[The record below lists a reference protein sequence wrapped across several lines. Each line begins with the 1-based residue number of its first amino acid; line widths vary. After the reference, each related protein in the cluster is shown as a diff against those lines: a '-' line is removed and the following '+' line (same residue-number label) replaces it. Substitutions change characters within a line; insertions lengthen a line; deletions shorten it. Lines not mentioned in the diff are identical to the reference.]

1 MAFRAN
7 QQLREDIW
15 DYRYKSADNA
25 NENIASFA
33 PSPAFVPPPAREYGA
48 NALNLVHQAAEI
60 FSGMENHARE
70 TEARAQALC
79 NSLTERLQLAERQRD
94 SSERARRQVV
104 DELNGKL
111 AEVSRALQQAQARIV
126 KAEDHA
132 TAAEF
137 RAQAAEGQLYKA
149 NQELAAVSEAI
160 RTRLL

>member
-15 DYRYKSADNA
+15 DYRYKSAGNA
-25 NENIASFA
+25 NENMASFV
-33 PSPAFVPPPAREYGA
+33 PSPAKEYGA
-48 NALNLVHQAAEI
+48 ALNLVHQAAEI
-60 FSGMENHARE
+60 FSDMENHARE

-79 NSLTERLQLAERQRD
+79 KSLTEKLQLAERQRE
-94 SSERARRQVV
+94 SSERARHEIV

-111 AEVSRALQQAQARIV
+111 VEVSRALQQAQMRIAV
-126 KAEDHA
+126 AEDHA

-137 RAQAAEGQLYKA
+137 RAQAAETQLYKA

-160 RTRLL
+160 RKRLL

>member
-15 DYRYKSADNA
+15 DYRYKSSANA
-25 NENIASFA
+25 NENIVGFV
-33 PSPAFVPPPAREYGA
+33 PSPEKEYGTT
-48 NALNLVHQAAEI
+48 ALNLVHQAAEI
-60 FSGMENHARE
+60 FSDMENHARE
-70 TEARAQALC
+70 TEAHAQALC
-79 NSLTERLQLAERQRD
+79 KSLTEKLQLAERQRD

-111 AEVSRALQQAQARIV
+111 AEVSRALQQAQARIA

-137 RAQAAEGQLYKA
+137 RAQVAETQLYKA

>member
-15 DYRYKSADNA
+15 DYRYKSSANA
-25 NENIASFA
+25 NENIVG
-33 PSPAFVPPPAREYGA
+33 FVPTPAKEYGA
-48 NALNLVHQAAEI
+48 TALSLVHQAAEI

-79 NSLTERLQLAERQRD
+79 KNLTEKLQLAERQRD
-94 SSERARRQVV
+94 SSERARREVV

-111 AEVSRALQQAQARIV
+111 AEVSRALHQAQARIAC
-126 KAEDHA
+126 AEDHA

-137 RAQAAEGQLYKA
+137 RAQAAETQLYKA

-160 RTRLL
+160 RKRLL

>member
-15 DYRYKSADNA
+15 DYRYKPSANA
-25 NENIASFA
+25 NESVVG
-33 PSPAFVPPPAREYGA
+33 SVPPPAKEYGTT
-48 NALNLVHQAAEI
+48 ALNLVHQAAEI
-60 FSGMENHARE
+60 FSDMENHARE

-79 NSLTERLQLAERQRD
+79 KNLTEKLQLAERQRD
-94 SSERARRQVV
+94 ASERARREVI

-126 KAEDHA
+126 NAEDHA

-137 RAQAAEGQLYKA
+137 RAQAAETQLYKA

-160 RTRLL
+160 RKRLL

>member
-15 DYRYKSADNA
+15 DYRYKPSGTA
-25 NENIASFA
+25 NENIVSFE
-33 PSPAFVPPPAREYGA
+33 PSPAKEYGA
-48 NALNLVHQAAEI
+48 TALNLVHQAAEI
-60 FSGMENHARE
+60 FSDMENHARE

-79 NSLTERLQLAERQRD
+79 KSLTEKLQLAERQRD

-111 AEVSRALQQAQARIV
+111 VEVSRALQQAQARIAN
-126 KAEDHA
+126 AEDHA

-137 RAQAAEGQLYKA
+137 RAQAAETQLYKA

-160 RTRLL
+160 RKRLL